1 MVIDTITKE
10 QGRYY
15 SFHSQLRPGEYFEF
29 RPRNTPLNSKP
40 IVDDEIGMC
49 IGYSVMQATG
59 LWQIYDTQ
67 GIFIR
72 LEEAPL
78 EKPLIDPT
86 DLIFLGLGVFR
97 LLRTGQSLLQSGV
110 RTAVR
115 VKLSEATV
123 SLLRGR
129 LKVGLSPR
137 ALKMTETSAR
147 HMLNPGRYVPL
158 QIQEKVI
165 RYGRR
170 MPDPRNVRGLYR
182 YESEIYKLVENK
194 AVKGTF
200 LYKKYTI
207 EIVVR
212 EQDWT
217 ITHFLYK

>member
-1 MVIDTITKE
+1 M
-10 QGRYY
+10 
-15 SFHSQLRPGEYFEF
+15 
-29 RPRNTPLNSKP
+29 
-40 IVDDEIGMC
+40 
-49 IGYSVMQATG
+49 
-59 LWQIYDTQ
+59 
-67 GIFIR
+67 
-72 LEEAPL
+72 
-78 EKPLIDPT
+78 
-86 DLIFLGLGVFR
+86 
-97 LLRTGQSLLQSGV
+97 
-110 RTAVR
+110 R

-194 AVKGTF
+194 AVKVLSYSGI
-200 LYKKYTI
+200 YTI
-207 EIVVR
+207 IFWPWSTYVVNVEAR
-212 EQDWT
+212 
-217 ITHFLYK
+217 KPG